1 MSFLVTKQNKKVS
14 GNTFFIQYL
23 SLILIIIVFTTGAF
37 LRGSKVTPAVAEEI
51 EVIEKKEN
59 KDPEIVKTPL
69 STIKYDNLFL
79 DENTELNSDIAEALV
94 TFLSNHD
101 VEGEIVLGPK
111 SESENDFNTT
121 LGRVITLASY
131 LEKKNIPRNS
141 WRVLASDLP
150 LEAQAVVKLVG
161 VKEVHEHL

>member
-37 LRGSKVTPAVAEEI
+37 LRGSKITPAVAEEI
-51 EVIEKKEN
+51 EVVEKKEI
-59 KDPEIVKTPL
+59 KDPEIIKTPL

-79 DENTELNSDIAEALV
+79 DDNTELNSDISEALV
-94 TFLSNHD
+94 TLS
-101 VEGEIVLGPK
+101 PK

-131 LEKKNIPRNS
+131 LEKKNIPRDS

-150 LEAQAVVKLVG
+150 LESQAVVKLVG